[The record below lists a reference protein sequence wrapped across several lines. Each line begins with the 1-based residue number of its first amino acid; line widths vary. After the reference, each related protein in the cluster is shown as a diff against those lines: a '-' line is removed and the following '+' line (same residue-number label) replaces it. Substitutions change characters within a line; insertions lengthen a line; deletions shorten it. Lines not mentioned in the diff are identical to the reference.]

1 MRTRAILIDRL
12 GPPERLVEREV
23 ELADPGPGQ
32 IHVEVQAAGVNFA
45 DLIMRMGLYGTVPP
59 RPFSPGFEVAGTVAR
74 VGANVDSVR
83 EGDRVV
89 AWSRFGG
96 YARDVVVEA
105 NNVHPLPHEL
115 QWTDGAAIPVVF
127 ATAWACLFGVG
138 RAVAGE
144 TVLVLGAGGGV
155 GTAAVQLARAAGLVV
170 YGTAGTQEKRDFV
183 VQLGAS
189 ECFDSRGDW
198 ENPLVATIGNRGLD
212 IALDPVGGGATVACR
227 RQLGPMG
234 RLVVYGMSCAV
245 PGIRRNWFAAAL
257 AWLRTSRIHPM
268 SLVRENLSIS
278 GVHLLHLSRREEL
291 VQRAI
296 QEMLPRFQSGELRP
310 VIDRVFSLDRDG
322 AVQAHRRLHARE
334 NLGKVVLSRARSER
348 FAIEDHSSM
357 L

>member
-1 MRTRAILIDRL
+1 HI
-12 GPPERLVEREV
+12 
-23 ELADPGPGQ
+23 
-32 IHVEVQAAGVNFA
+32 
-45 DLIMRMGLYGTVPP
+45 
-59 RPFSPGFEVAGTVAR
+59 
-74 VGANVDSVR
+74 
-83 EGDRVV
+83 
-89 AWSRFGG
+89 
-96 YARDVVVEA
+96 
-105 NNVHPLPHEL
+105 HPLPDEL
-115 QWTDGAAIPVVF
+115 EWTDGAAIPVVF

-155 GTAAVQLARAAGLVV
+155 GTAAVQLARTAGLVV

-189 ECFDSRGDW
+189 RCFDSRGDW
-198 ENPLVATIGNRGLD
+198 ENPLVATIGKQGLD
-212 IALDPVGGGATVACR
+212 IALDPVGGAATAACR

-278 GVHLLHLSRREEL
+278 GVHLLHLSRRQDL
-291 VQRAI
+291 LQRAI

-310 VIDRVFSLDRDG
+310 VIDRVFSLDRAG
-322 AVQAHRRLHARE
+322 AVQAHKRLHARA
-334 NLGKVVLSRARSER
+334 NLGKVVLSRSPSGRSVPEK
-348 FAIEDHSSM
+348 HSTKIV
-357 L
+357 

>member
-1 MRTRAILIDRL
+1 VQTRAILIDRL
-12 GPPERLVEREV
+12 GPPELLVEREV

-74 VGANVDSVR
+74 VGSNVNSVSD
-83 EGDRVV
+83 GDRVV

-96 YARDVVVEA
+96 YAHDLIVEA
-105 NNVHPLPHEL
+105 SHIHPLPDEL
-115 QWTDGAAIPVVF
+115 EWTDGAAIPVVF
-127 ATAWACLFGVG
+127 GTAWACLFGVG

-189 ECFDSRGDW
+189 DCFDSRGDW
-198 ENPLVATIGNRGLD
+198 EKPLMATIGEQGLD
-212 IALDPVGGGATVACR
+212 IALDPVGGAATAACR

-234 RLVVYGMSCAV
+234 RLVVYGMSRAV

-257 AWLRTSRIHPM
+257 AWLRAPRIHPM
-268 SLVRENLSIS
+268 SLVRGNLSIS
-278 GVHLLHLSRREEL
+278 GVHLLHLSSREEL
-291 VQRAI
+291 VRRAI
-296 QEMLPRFQSGELRP
+296 DEMLPRFQSGGLRP

-334 NLGKVVLSRARSER
+334 NLGKVVLSRSE
-348 FAIEDHSSM
+348 